1 MILTERRNWGLNDYK
16 ISELTRIERS
26 KLSKFRIGDRKNP
39 TYDDGFSIMVVY
51 DNERRR
57 KR

>member
-1 MILTERRNWGLNDYK
+1 MNDYK